1 MVKTKERQEIEDEA
15 LARAF
20 IEEGF
25 NGTRALLKVKNNS
38 IKVESARAEAPAK
51 LARPNVRAKIVELL
65 NEKGFG
71 DDEQAR
77 ILSRNA
83 KQRESYSASNQ
94 AIEIAQK
101 IKADYYSKQ
110 PINAIQ
116 FNLGNLFDEAL
127 EEENDLP

>member
-116 FNLGNLFDEAL
+116 FN
-127 EEENDLP
+127 